1 MGGFPKQYSGIKDDD
16 EMFERPRGFTQIKNI
31 LEDFEVGGGGVVDEK
46 RTEMDRLDLPP
57 S

>member
-31 LEDFEVGGGGVVDEK
+31 LQDFEGNKDNMVNENK
-46 RTEMDRLDLPP
+46 TEMDRLDLPP